1 MEMAAGKIKAGAAL
15 GLARVLGIDLEAST
29 RHQTRELH
37 EHVAGAIAP
46 YEPYYEQDPTVN
58 EWLLE
63 HVPTRD
69 ASARYVKSLFPF
81 AKWILRYNTRWLV
94 SDAIAGVT
102 LGLVVVPQA
111 MAYALLAG
119 LSPEYGLYTSFT
131 GAALY
136 WIFGTSKDIAIGATA
151 VVSLLVGKV
160 SARVLEEHPGEF
172 RPEEISKTLAFLAGA
187 VLLALGLLRLDWI
200 VEFIPHVAISAFVT
214 AAAITITLSQVPALL
229 GIDGVD
235 SRAAAYRVF
244 VDTARGLPRAR
255 LGDAAIGL
263 TALALLAAIKWYCQ
277 RMAGRQQQQQ
287 QQPPSHRRAWEMLCS
302 LRMTFVI
309 LLSTLVGFLVNRGLA
324 DGGGGGGE
332 HKFRVTGTL
341 PRGFTHAGPP
351 SLSPKLVSALLPDLP
366 ATVIILVI
374 EHIAIGKSFGR
385 INNYVV
391 RPSQE
396 LVSIGCTNLLGP
408 FLGAYASTGSFG
420 GTAILSKAGVRTP
433 LAGVFNGAVLLLAL
447 YALTT
452 VLYYIPMASLA
463 ALIIHAVV
471 GLITSPDHL
480 FKSWLMSP
488 PDVVIYSAGVLV
500 SLFTTLEDGIYVTV
514 ALSAALLLL
523 RLARSRGRFLGR
535 ARVYRHHPDH
545 GDSSDRHSISS
556 SQTLP
561 HHAAPNPSGPSPSL
575 SPSSSPSSSPTRA
588 PVRDVF
594 LPLDRKDGTNPAVRV
609 DELHPGVFVYRF
621 TEGFNYLNQAQY
633 VDRLIEHVTRSTRR
647 TTTPHYDHP
656 GDRPWNE
663 AAEMD
668 AENPVVAAAAAAV
681 GGVSVKPLLRAVV
694 LDCSAVNN
702 MDSGAVEGL
711 VNLRSQLGRWAAPEL
726 VEWHL
731 AGLHNR
737 WTRRAL
743 SVSGFGCPA
752 VGPLGRWEPVFS
764 LADLAGR
771 PPAPCEERHPSSGI
785 RTTRVTGEPGIN
797 KSWPLALEEGC
808 VGSEGGETGHLLGAV
823 SGINRPFFHLDLA
836 SAVENAVKSAIRKD
850 YGLKV

>member
-1 MEMAAGKIKAGAAL
+1 MAASKAGTAL
-15 GLARVLGIDLEAST
+15 AKVLGIDLEAST

-37 EHVAGAIAP
+37 EHVTDAISP

-81 AKWILRYNTRWLV
+81 TKWILRYNTRWLV

-102 LGLVVVPQA
+102 LGLVVIPQA
-111 MAYALLAG
+111 MAYALLAR

-187 VLLALGLLRLDWI
+187 VLLVFGLLRLDWV

-214 AAAITITLSQVPALL
+214 AAAITITLSQVPSLL

-244 VDTARGLPRAR
+244 IDTARGLPRAR
-255 LGDAAIGL
+255 LDAAVGL
-263 TALALLAAIKWYCQ
+263 TALALLAAVKWYCE
-277 RMAGRQQQQQ
+277 RMAGRQ
-287 QQPPSHRRAWEMLCS
+287 PRHRRAWEMLCS
-302 LRMTFVI
+302 LRMTFTI
-309 LLSTLVGFLVNRGLA
+309 LLYTLVSFLVNRGLA
-324 DGGGGGGE
+324 DGE
-332 HKFRVTGTL
+332 HRFRVTGTL

-385 INNYVV
+385 INNYAVQ
-391 RPSQE
+391 PSQE
-396 LVSIGCTNLLGP
+396 LISIGCTNLFGP

-433 LAGVFNGAVLLLAL
+433 LAGLFNGAILLLAL

-471 GLITSPDHL
+471 NLITSPDHV

-488 PDVVIYSAGVLV
+488 PDVVIYFVGVFV

-535 ARVYRHHPDH
+535 ARVYRHPDH
-545 GDSSDRHSISS
+545 GDSDRHSISS
-556 SQTLP
+556 SRTLP
-561 HHAAPNPSGPSPSL
+561 HHAAPST
-575 SPSSSPSSSPTRA
+575 TRA
-588 PVRDVF
+588 PAHDVF
-594 LPLDRKDGTNPAVRV
+594 LPIDREDGTNPAVRV
-609 DELHPGVFVYRF
+609 DEMHPGVFVYRF

-663 AAEMD
+663 AVMPPPPSAETD
-668 AENPVVAAAAAAV
+668 AENLPAASAAAAA
-681 GGVSVKPLLRAVV
+681 KPLLRAVV

-711 VNLRSQLGRWAAPEL
+711 VDLRSQLDRWAAPEP
-726 VEWHL
+726 VEWHF

-752 VGPLGRWEPVFS
+752 VGPLSRWEPMFS

-771 PPAPCEERHPSSGI
+771 PPALCEERHPTSGT
-785 RTTRVTGEPGIN
+785 RTTRVASEPDE
-797 KSWPLALEEGC
+797 SSPSALEEGG
-808 VGSEGGETGHLLGAV
+808 VGSKGGEAGHLGAV
-823 SGINRPFFHLDLA
+823 SGINRPFFHLDLP
-836 SAVENAVKSAIRKD
+836 SAVENAVKSAMSKD
-850 YGLKV
+850 HGLKL